1 MTKAQQPWTV
11 LPHRPL
17 EVMSPSVMTVTG
29 DLRMPLCSLERRMT
43 VVRLRDGRLV
53 VYSALALDE
62 TQMNALTDFGSPA
75 FLIVPNRYH
84 RQDAFAWK
92 QRYPKLIVVAPSG
105 ARAHVEDVVPIDTST
120 PDFQDD
126 TVRLVAVPG
135 TADREL
141 ALEVRDAEGVTLILN
156 DLVGNLPQRHGL
168 VLRALG
174 FATEAPRV
182 PRMVKRMLVDDAQ
195 ALRAQFQAWA
205 EQPIERILVSH
216 GRPIL
221 TAAQEILH
229 DLARSL

>member
-1 MTKAQQPWTV
+1 
-11 LPHRPL
+11 
-17 EVMSPSVMTVTG
+17 MTVTG
-29 DLRMPLCSLERRMT
+29 DLRMPLCLLERRMT
-43 VVRLRDGRLV
+43 VIRLRDRRLV

-62 TQMNALTDFGSPA
+62 TQMTTLRDFGSPS

-105 ARAHVEDVVPIDTST
+105 ARGHVESVVPVDTST

-126 TVRLVAVPG
+126 AVRLIEVPG
-135 TADREL
+135 TAGREL
-141 ALEVRDAEGVTLILN
+141 ALEVHDGEGVTLILN
-156 DLVGNLPQRHGL
+156 DIVGNLPQHHGI

-182 PRMVKRMLVDDAQ
+182 PRMVKRMLMSDPH
-195 ALRAQFQAWA
+195 ALRAQFEAWA
-205 EQPIERILVSH
+205 EQPVERILVSH

-221 TAAQEILH
+221 AAAQETLRE
-229 DLARSL
+229 LARSL